1 MFHKKPAIG
10 IDVADT
16 MACVKEAALAS
27 INNRFHTDIRIN
39 HLSSFNIE
47 EHPISQR
54 SGITAEHVRDV
65 LKELW
70 RENSTI
76 SIIDPSIPEI
86 IRRLR
91 RDYHVSIT
99 TANDAK
105 SSQLEEWLD
114 ANGIRYDML
123 VHVDS
128 TRAKVGQ
135 ETAHVDVFVDDSE
148 TVAEMAMLV
157 GKRVLLIEK
166 PWNMRFASIYRGE
179 SKMSRIIPVKGW
191 KDISNILEDANFIEE
206 LSKALR

>member
-27 INNRFHTDIRIN
+27 INNRFHTDIKMH

-70 RENSTI
+70 RENSAI
-76 SIIDPSIPEI
+76 SLIDPAIPEI

-105 SSQLEEWLD
+105 SRQLEEWLG
-114 ANGIRYDML
+114 ANNICYDML
-123 VHVDS
+123 VHVGS
-128 TRAKVGQ
+128 TGAKVGP
-135 ETAHVDVFVDDSE
+135 ETAHVDVFIDDSE
-148 TVAEMAMLV
+148 VVAEMAMLA
-157 GKRVLLIEK
+157 GKHALLIEK
-166 PWNMRFASIYRGE
+166 PWNMRFASIYGEE
-179 SKMSRIIPVKGW
+179 SKMGRIIPVKGW
-191 KDISNILEDANFIEE
+191 KDVSKILEDASFIEE
-206 LSKALR
+206 LSKVLR